1 MALLQITLTR
11 QGIICHRSFPPSDHF
26 FCGSIISNMHKD
38 RGCRGY
44 IRLLRQILVFISEF
58 YGLNMHND
66 NSMTISSTFIKMY
79 LISVKPRPGKVLALK
94 VLKLVWIW
102 ICSGEDKSRSKI
114 FPASIFVT
122 IVRR

>member
-1 MALLQITLTR
+1 
-11 QGIICHRSFPPSDHF
+11 
-26 FCGSIISNMHKD
+26 MHKD
-38 RGCRGY
+38 RGCRGC

-122 IVRR
+122 IVRCYDSNYDISLRIDCRLSTILETSSKSV